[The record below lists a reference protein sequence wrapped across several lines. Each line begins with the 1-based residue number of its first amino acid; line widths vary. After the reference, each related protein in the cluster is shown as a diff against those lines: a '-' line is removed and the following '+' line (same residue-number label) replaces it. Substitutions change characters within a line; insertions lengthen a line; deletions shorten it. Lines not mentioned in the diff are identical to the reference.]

1 MRSQAPPIAVDVTVV
16 GSVIAV
22 WHTCGGQARACRG
35 TLRAMSPIKKAAG
48 TVANSMTPDATLF
61 RVRFR
66 ISLDMLLTAIL
77 TIIAIGLAI
86 GYQVMSRWGDRN
98 SDSR

>member
-1 MRSQAPPIAVDVTVV
+1 MTVDVTEAA
-16 GSVIAV
+16 SSIAV
-22 WHTCGGQARACRG
+22 RHTSGGRVRACRG

-66 ISLDMLLTAIL
+66 ISLDMLLTVIL

-86 GYQVMSRWGDRN
+86 GYQVMSRWGDRI